1 MRAHIFANYGVLGN
15 EYRTVYT
22 IAPHCHAKVSEQ
34 ITVDIPSEFHPRRND
49 AGEIVID
56 IPGMP
61 WAYTLQEAI
70 GTIDGFPAIC
80 WYDGAKNHRQMLR
93 VIDGADQLV

>member
-1 MRAHIFANYGVLGN
+1 MQAQIYANYGVLAN
-15 EYRTVYT
+15 EFRTIYT
-22 IAPHCHAKVSEQ
+22 TAPHCHAKVSEQ

-61 WAYTLQEAI
+61 WAYTLQEVI
-70 GTIDGFPAIC
+70 GTFDGFPSIC
-80 WYDGAKNHRQMLR
+80 WFDGAKNHRQMLR